1 MSILL
6 CRITYSKIILIA
18 LDKKQ
23 KAEEYVSQSWCWL
36 ISRKLWFEE
45 EICAWIFT
53 FLSKILWNKAPNDG
67 PYEEIIIV
75 LLHRCH
81 RNNNSANINFS
92 ILNSNAWLVFTYMI
106 MWCICILSTYHWY
119 NVVKLSMTKCRRM
132 CMNGKEAGSQSRWL
146 IVSRIALF

>member
-92 ILNSNAWLVFTYMI
+92 LSLPFFVSLSLVKRQIWQNTYCYTIIKSTDESSSKALSFNNVAQVNSAT
-106 MWCICILSTYHWY
+106 
-119 NVVKLSMTKCRRM
+119 
-132 CMNGKEAGSQSRWL
+132 
-146 IVSRIALF
+146 